1 MVTRLRSKYDAALPP
16 RMAPRMFAERHG
28 TSGERNE
35 ATLIAPLPTG
45 EPSKEVQ
52 PSVRNKATN
61 SASPKVD
68 DAAGTD
74 HD

>member
-1 MVTRLRSKYDAALPP
+1 
-16 RMAPRMFAERHG
+16 MFAERPG

-35 ATLIAPLPTG
+35 ATLIAPLPPA
-45 EPSKEVQ
+45 EPSKQVQ

-68 DAAGTD
+68 DAGGTD